1 MHAIKKLIIVSIISV
16 VLLAIEI
23 YGGIYTN
30 SLSILSH
37 SAFMLSEFLVYEI
50 SIIAVLM
57 SDIKPSERL
66 SFGYH
71 RSEIIFS
78 MTSVLIIWTVTGIL
92 IVEGIH
98 LIKDNVLYE
107 IKSDWMLYYSIFG
120 FVSNII
126 LVNILHI
133 FGHNHKHI
141 FEKEIYEEEKSTRNK
156 KKTLSES
163 LMPSEGKSDNEISE
177 TNEYT
182 PKQNANESGNN
193 KFYS

>member
-1 MHAIKKLIIVSIISV
+1 MTFKTSKKKVKTKIHAIRKLIVVSIISII
-16 VLLAIEI
+16 LLTIEI

-78 MTSVLIIWTVTGIL
+78 VTSVLIIWTVTGIL
-92 IVEGIH
+92 IVEGVH
-98 LIKDNVLYE
+98 LLKDNVLYE
-107 IKSDWMLYYSIFG
+107 IKSDWMLYVSIFG
-120 FVSNII
+120 FVSNLI

-133 FGHNHKHI
+133 FI
-141 FEKEIYEEEKSTRNK
+141 MRSVK
-156 KKTLSES
+156 KLSHYQRII
-163 LMPSEGKSDNEISE
+163 LMNSVI
-177 TNEYT
+177 
-182 PKQNANESGNN
+182 
-193 KFYS
+193 

>member
-1 MHAIKKLIIVSIISV
+1 
-16 VLLAIEI
+16 
-23 YGGIYTN
+23 
-30 SLSILSH
+30 
-37 SAFMLSEFLVYEI
+37 MLSEFLVYEI

-78 MTSVLIIWTVTGIL
+78 ITSVLIIWTVTGIL

-107 IKSDWMLYYSIFG
+107 IKSDWMLYFAIFG
-120 FVSNII
+120 FVSNLIM
-126 LVNILHI
+126 VNILHI

-141 FEKEIYEEEKSTRNK
+141 FEKEIYEEEIPSTTK
-156 KKTLSES
+156 KRSLRES
-163 LMPSEGKSDNEISE
+163 LMPTEGASDNEVSE
-177 TNEYT
+177 KTESLSKNNNNEFG
-182 PKQNANESGNN
+182 K
-193 KFYS
+193 

>member
-1 MHAIKKLIIVSIISV
+1 VKTKVHAISKLIVVSIISIIF
-16 VLLAIEI
+16 LTIEI

-78 MTSVLIIWTVTGIL
+78 ITSVLIIWTVTGIL

-107 IKSDWMLYYSIFG
+107 IKSDWMLYFAIFG
-120 FVSNII
+120 FVSNLIM
-126 LVNILHI
+126 VNILHI

-141 FEKEIYEEEKSTRNK
+141 FEKEIYEEEIPSTTK
-156 KKTLSES
+156 KRSLRES
-163 LMPSEGKSDNEISE
+163 LMPTEGASDNEVSE
-177 TNEYT
+177 KTESLSKNNNNEFG
-182 PKQNANESGNN
+182 K
-193 KFYS
+193 